1 MKWYQLPLGPLQTN
15 CYILSNETG
24 ECIIFDPGEE
34 ASRLIQYIHTKK
46 YKPLAVLLTHA
57 HFDHIGALDEV
68 RGKFNIPAY
77 IHSNEAKWLADPA
90 LNGSGLFRMEPLMR
104 MRPAEHILKDEKEL
118 EIGGFSFKL
127 LFTPGHSPGSVSY
140 YVEED
145 GYIFSGD
152 VLFKDSIGRTDLPG
166 GNHNQLI
173 KSIHSQLLTLP
184 ENTIVMPGHGP
195 VTTLIDEM
203 ETNPFLNGFS

>member
-15 CYILSNETG
+15 CYILSNEIG

-34 ASRLIQYIHTKK
+34 ASRLIEYIYTKK

-57 HFDHIGALDEV
+57 HFDHIGALDAV
-68 RGKFNIPAY
+68 REKFDIPAY
-77 IHSNEAKWLADPA
+77 IHVNEAKWLADPA
-90 LNGSGLFRMEPLMR
+90 LNGSGFFRMEPLMR
-104 MRPAEHILKDEKEL
+104 MKPAEHIIKDEKEL
-118 EIGGFSFKL
+118 TIGSFRFQV

-145 GYIFSGD
+145 GYVFSGD
-152 VLFKDSIGRTDLPG
+152 VLFKDSIGRTDLTG
-166 GNHNQLI
+166 GNHDQLL

-203 ETNPFLNGFS
+203 EGNPFLNGFS